1 MSQIN
6 LQINFSPKVIAVM
19 MVLIGIAAFA
29 YKIPETKAQASPAIT
44 GKFGC
49 IMNTNPVPYLT
60 QRTNTYAFINQMSV
74 VDFDARTI
82 NASISNVIGFNTM
95 SAVNQND
102 EVEGR
107 FTISSGA
114 FSGSFI
120 ITSVGSE
127 GSGTYIMVPV
137 NSGNTILIK
146 SREEGNVIPETGVCQ
161 RI

>member
-6 LQINFSPKVIAVM
+6 LQINFNPKL
-19 MVLIGIAAFA
+19 MVAMLVVIGIATLV
-29 YKIPETKAQASPAIT
+29 YKTPETKAQASTAIT

-82 NASISNVIGFNTM
+82 NASISNVLAFNTTRV
-95 SAVNQND
+95 VNQND
-102 EVEGR
+102 EVSAV
-107 FTISSGA
+107 FTTTPGPFA
-114 FSGSFI
+114 GSFI
-120 ITSVGSE
+120 ITSVNQE
-127 GSGTYIMVPV
+127 GNGTYIIVPV

-146 SREEGNVIPETGVCQ
+146 SREEGSELPETGVCQ